1 MKKAMDIRIHP
12 AVNGVCDTSC
22 LDLGNDT
29 GPQQTVTSFL
39 QRIDINQTTYE
50 NASPLGKRKLL
61 LQRQVKYVDDIIVTR

>member
-22 LDLGNDT
+22 LDLGNHT